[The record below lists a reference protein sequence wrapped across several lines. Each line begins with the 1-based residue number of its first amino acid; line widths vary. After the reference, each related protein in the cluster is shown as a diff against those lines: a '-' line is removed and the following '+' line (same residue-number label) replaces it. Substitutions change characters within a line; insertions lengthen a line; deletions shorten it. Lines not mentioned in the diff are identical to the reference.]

1 MIEFLLEIKL
11 NGKISGLLELFIKKP
26 VIELHY
32 NNDHYEFIAWGDPIS
47 SNDFR
52 ERFEKNSSPEFI
64 VNNLYGHYYFTY
76 LNKKSGDLLIGNSL
90 FSILPLYYQNNFD
103 KITISEN
110 ALTLGRYT
118 GSNKICNRFL
128 LETILFNYPLFNSS
142 ILQDINLLPSN
153 SCLLVKQGKLLIKKH
168 NFIENFFDKKTV
180 PWRKS
185 IGIMSDKFLET
196 VEKYLPSKHYSNAL
210 TGGFDGR
217 TLVSAGLFYNKDFST
232 YSFGAETSKDVVIA
246 EALSA
251 KADLNFNKIG
261 LGQEYAT
268 QKSLECGREF
278 IMNSSGTATF
288 ARAHYLFAAKQL
300 SKNNNQII
308 TGNFGSEIFRAAHIA
323 GVVISGNLFTLFNS
337 DSPQKAFRSVEASAE
352 FCCLNR
358 AAFKEEWEWLKENIL
373 QLPSYNKH
381 YSDFTKN
388 QRFYVFVFEELFRKY
403 FGAEMVNQFRYLKNR
418 TPYLD
423 IDFLKAIFKTELAGI
438 HSSFFEH
445 NPLKR
450 YKGQALYA
458 HIIKKTYPTFGE
470 ILTDKGYRPNDLI
483 NFFGKVS
490 IAKSYLKKIT
500 RKVPPDM
507 DPYGVTKA
515 WETNSAYWQGITVSS
530 DYFNKN
536 EINNISKE
544 ILFKII
550 SLSYL
555 TETF

>member
-52 ERFEKNSSPEFI
+52 EKFEKNSSPEFI

-90 FSILPLYYQNNFD
+90 FSILPLYYQNNYD

-196 VEKYLPSKHYSNAL
+196 VEKYLPSKHYANAL

-217 TLVSAGLFYNKDFST
+217 TLVSAGLYYKKDFST
-232 YSFGAETSKDVVIA
+232 YSFGAETS
-246 EALSA
+246 
-251 KADLNFNKIG
+251 
-261 LGQEYAT
+261 
-268 QKSLECGREF
+268 
-278 IMNSSGTATF
+278 
-288 ARAHYLFAAKQL
+288 
-300 SKNNNQII
+300 
-308 TGNFGSEIFRAAHIA
+308 
-323 GVVISGNLFTLFNS
+323 
-337 DSPQKAFRSVEASAE
+337 
-352 FCCLNR
+352 
-358 AAFKEEWEWLKENIL
+358 
-373 QLPSYNKH
+373 
-381 YSDFTKN
+381 
-388 QRFYVFVFEELFRKY
+388 
-403 FGAEMVNQFRYLKNR
+403 
-418 TPYLD
+418 
-423 IDFLKAIFKTELAGI
+423 
-438 HSSFFEH
+438 
-445 NPLKR
+445 
-450 YKGQALYA
+450 
-458 HIIKKTYPTFGE
+458 
-470 ILTDKGYRPNDLI
+470 
-483 NFFGKVS
+483 
-490 IAKSYLKKIT
+490 
-500 RKVPPDM
+500 
-507 DPYGVTKA
+507 
-515 WETNSAYWQGITVSS
+515 
-530 DYFNKN
+530 
-536 EINNISKE
+536 
-544 ILFKII
+544 
-550 SLSYL
+550 
-555 TETF
+555 